1 MKIHALTHSEELLM
15 SILWKLNSAYM
26 KDVMEAYPEPKPHQN
41 TVSTFMKILVEKEF
55 LTTEKQGR
63 IFKYSV
69 AIPYLDYRSFV
80 LGNFINTYFN
90 NSGAELVEYLVDQ
103 KLIEN
108 SKLKDFL
115 GSKTSEVITDQ
126 EIKDP
131 VKQFVKEI
139 TSDKKPKKKE
149 KKKDKKKKK

>member
-1 MKIHALTHSEELLM
+1 M
-15 SILWKLNSAYM
+15 
-26 KDVMEAYPEPKPHQN
+26 
-41 TVSTFMKILVEKEF
+41 
-55 LTTEKQGR
+55 
-63 IFKYSV
+63 
-69 AIPYLDYRSFV
+69 
-80 LGNFINTYFN
+80 
-90 NSGAELVEYLVDQ
+90 EYLVDQ

>member
-15 SILWKLNSAYM
+15 NILWKLNSAYM

-108 SKLKDFL
+108 SKLKEFL

-139 TSDKKPKKKE
+139 ISDKKPKKKE